1 YTAPP
6 TPETYPLSLHDAL
19 PILKRQHATRLGT
32 GHDRAPESLEVAT
45 HVSVALPI
53 SPMIVVRMWRRIG
66 RTWTLPPVREYRGQP
81 RSLLAA
87 NSCCSDASNS
97 GWSRFTMKST

>member
-1 YTAPP
+1 V
-6 TPETYPLSLHDAL
+6 
-19 PILKRQHATRLGT
+19 TRLGT

-81 RSLLAA
+81 RSLLG
-87 NSCCSDASNS
+87 SE
-97 GWSRFTMKST
+97 FLL